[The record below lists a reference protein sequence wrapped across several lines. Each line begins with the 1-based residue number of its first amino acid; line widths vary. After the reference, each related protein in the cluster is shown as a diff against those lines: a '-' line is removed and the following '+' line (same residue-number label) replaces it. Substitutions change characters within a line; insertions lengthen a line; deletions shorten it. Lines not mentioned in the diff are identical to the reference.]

1 MYCTMPLKYRC
12 SVQLEYGFK
21 VQLQGLNLVPKS
33 EYVDS
38 SRNGMTFRIA
48 ALGEELLRRK

>member
-1 MYCTMPLKYRC
+1 MPLKYRC